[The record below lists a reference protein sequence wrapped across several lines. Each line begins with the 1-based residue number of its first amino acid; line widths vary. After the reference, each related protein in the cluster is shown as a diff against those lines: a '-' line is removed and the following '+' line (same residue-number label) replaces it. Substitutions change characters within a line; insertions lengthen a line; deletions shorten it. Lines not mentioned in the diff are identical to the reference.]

1 MNTHTSMVYVPVD
14 SPVHSLNPFF
24 KLISFLALVIAVINA
39 GRPAEYI
46 IPVLICIAAV
56 IVSGIPF
63 SCAFGY
69 IRKMWLFFAVI
80 FFMNFCF
87 YDSSEPF
94 LKLWILTPSYEGLI
108 QGINVVIR
116 VFLVLLLS
124 NILTA
129 STPPIALTDA
139 FSLLLSPLR
148 LFRIPVGLIAMIMSV
163 AIQFVPTLIKE
174 ADTIK
179 RAQTARG
186 AGFESHNIFKKAK
199 AILPMAIPIFI
210 NAFKRADELSLAM
223 EARGYS
229 GTKGQ
234 KLPSMPHISIKDVIL
249 FIISLSLCILLIIF

>member
-1 MNTHTSMVYVPVD
+1 MNTHTSMVYVPVA

-56 IVSGIPF
+56 IISGIPF

-80 FFMNFCF
+80 FLMNFCF

-94 LKLWILTPSYEGLI
+94 IKLWILAPSYAGLL

-129 STPPIALTDA
+129 STSPIALTDA

-163 AIQFVPTLIKE
+163 AIQFVPTLIEE
-174 ADTIK
+174 ADNIK

-186 AGFESHNIFKKAK
+186 AGFESRGLIKKAK
-199 AILPMAIPIFI
+199 AILPMVIPIFI

-229 GTKGQ
+229 GTAGQ
-234 KLPSMPHISIKDVIL
+234 KLPRMPHIKFRDIL
-249 FIISLSLCILLIIF
+249 VFLICLSVCILLIIF